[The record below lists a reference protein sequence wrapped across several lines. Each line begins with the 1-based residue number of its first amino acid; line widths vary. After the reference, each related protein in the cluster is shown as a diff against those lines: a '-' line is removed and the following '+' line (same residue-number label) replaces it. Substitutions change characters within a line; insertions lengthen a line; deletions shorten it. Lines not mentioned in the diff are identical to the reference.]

1 MLSPV
6 AHEGMPDI
14 YHLIES
20 LQPQG
25 MGTTITLFIQMR
37 TLKLK
42 GVKILLEILK
52 LPHGRWGLNP
62 YLLLK
67 GWLPRVVY
75 PLVGRLNF

>member
-1 MLSPV
+1 
-6 AHEGMPDI
+6 
-14 YHLIES
+14 
-20 LQPQG
+20 
-25 MGTTITLFIQMR
+25 MR

-52 LPHGRWGLNP
+52 LPHGRWGLSP

-67 GWLPRVVY
+67 GWLLRVVD